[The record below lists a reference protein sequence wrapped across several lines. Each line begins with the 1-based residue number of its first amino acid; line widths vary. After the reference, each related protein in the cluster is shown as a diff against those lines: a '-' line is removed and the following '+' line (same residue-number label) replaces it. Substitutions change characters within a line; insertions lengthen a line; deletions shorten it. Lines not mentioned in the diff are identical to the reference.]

1 MIRMPTENTA
11 TTASAAPVTVIGL
24 GAMGQALAGA
34 LLDAG
39 HPTTVWNRTPG
50 KGDDLVARGAVRAA
64 TAEEAVRAGELTV
77 VCVVDYDAAHAI
89 LEPLAD
95 ALQGRVLVNLTSD
108 TPERCRET
116 AAWAAERSIAYLD
129 GAVMVPTPVI
139 GTPDALLF
147 HSGSQQAFERH
158 ESTLKALGGNTVF
171 VGTDPGL
178 AALYD
183 LSLLDFFYGSI
194 SGLVHAYALAK
205 ADGVKA
211 ADITPFLGAIVHI
224 LPPIAESFAA
234 NIDAGSYP
242 GVQANLGMMA
252 AGVEHILHAARHRG
266 LDVSHLESI
275 KAVADRTIAKGHAAD
290 DWASTYRTVAEG
302 A

>member
-1 MIRMPTENTA
+1 MPTEN
-11 TTASAAPVTVIGL
+11 ASVTVIGL

-34 LLDAG
+34 FLDAG
-39 HPTTVWNRTPG
+39 HPTTLWNRSPG
-50 KGDDLVARGAVRAA
+50 KGDDLVARGALRAA
-64 TAEEAVRAGELTV
+64 SSEEAVKASELIV
-77 VCVVDYDAAHAI
+77 VSVVDHDAVQAI
-89 LEPLAD
+89 VDPLAD

-108 TPERCRET
+108 TPERSREV

-129 GAVMVPTPVI
+129 GAVMVPTPVV

-147 HSGSQQAFERH
+147 HSGSQDAFERH

-178 AALYD
+178 AAVYD

-194 SGLVHAYALAK
+194 SGLVHAFALAK

-211 ADITPFLGAIVHI
+211 VDIAPYMNTIAQIM
-224 LPPIAESFAA
+224 PPIAEGTAA

-242 GVQANLGMMA
+242 GAEANLGMMA
-252 AGVEHILHAARHRG
+252 AGVRHILHAARTRG

-275 KAVADRTIAKGHAAD
+275 TSVADRAIAKGHATG
-290 DWASTYRTVAEG
+290 DWAATYEAIVNQD
-302 A
+302 